1 MKYDSLIRD
10 NKIKSQETDKHEIE
24 QLFILAERDLKTA
37 KFIMSQ
43 DWDWAFAI
51 AYNSV
56 LQASRAFMLNE
67 GFRSRFEE
75 SHKIT
80 FEFMRI
86 ALGKEHRDLID
97 YFDRGRIKR
106 HKIIYQMIGDATE
119 TEVRQILDNA
129 RTFIGTLKNLS
140 KL

>member
-1 MKYDSLIRD
+1 MKYDSLIKE
-10 NKIKSQETDKHEIE
+10 NKIKSQDADRHEIE
-24 QLFILAERDLKTA
+24 QLFSLAERDLKTA

-56 LQASRAFMLNE
+56 LQACRAFMLSE

-86 ALGKEHRDLID
+86 ALGKEQKDLID

-106 HKIIYQMIGDATE
+106 HKIIYQIIGNVTE

-129 RTFIGTLKNLS
+129 RIFIETLKRLA
-140 KL
+140 KI

>member
-1 MKYDSLIRD
+1 MKYDSLIKE
-10 NKIKSQETDKHEIE
+10 NKIKPQEADRHEIE
-24 QLFILAERDLKTA
+24 QLFSLAQRDLKTA

-56 LQASRAFMLNE
+56 LQACRAFMLSE

-86 ALGKEHRDLID
+86 ALGKEQKDLID

-106 HKIIYQMIGDATE
+106 HKIIYQIIGNATE

-129 RTFIGTLKNLS
+129 RIFIETLKRLV
-140 KL
+140 KI

>member
-1 MKYDSLIRD
+1 MKYDSLIKE
-10 NKIKSQETDKHEIE
+10 NKIKPQEADRHEIE
-24 QLFILAERDLKTA
+24 QLFSLAERDLKTA

-56 LQASRAFMLNE
+56 LQACRAFMLSE

-86 ALGKEHRDLID
+86 ALGKEQKDLID

-106 HKIIYQMIGDATE
+106 HKIIYQIIGNVTE

-129 RTFIGTLKNLS
+129 RIFIETLKRLA
-140 KL
+140 KI

>member
-1 MKYDSLIRD
+1 MKYDSLIKE
-10 NKIKSQETDKHEIE
+10 NKIKPQEADRHEIE
-24 QLFILAERDLKTA
+24 QLFSLAERDLKTA

-56 LQASRAFMLNE
+56 LQACRAFMLSE

-86 ALGKEHRDLID
+86 ALGKEQKDLID

-106 HKIIYQMIGDATE
+106 HKIIYQIIGNATE

-129 RTFIGTLKNLS
+129 RIFIETLKRLV
-140 KL
+140 KI

>member
-1 MKYDSLIRD
+1 MKYDNLINE
-10 NKIKSQETDKHEIE
+10 NKIKPQGADKGEID
-24 QLFILAERDLKTA
+24 QLFALAERDLKTA

-56 LQASRAFMLNE
+56 LQACRAFMLNE
-67 GFRSRFEE
+67 GYRSRFEE
-75 SHKIT
+75 SHKVT

-86 ALGKEHRDLID
+86 ALGKEQRDLID

-129 RTFIGTLKNLS
+129 KTFIGTLKNLS

>member
-1 MKYDSLIRD
+1 MKYDSLIKE
-10 NKIKSQETDKHEIE
+10 NKIKPQDADRHEIE
-24 QLFILAERDLKTA
+24 QLFSLAQRDLKTA

-56 LQASRAFMLNE
+56 LQACRAFMLSE

-86 ALGKEHRDLID
+86 ALGKEQKDLID

-106 HKIIYQMIGDATE
+106 HKIIYQIIGNATE

-129 RTFIGTLKNLS
+129 RIFIETLKRLV
-140 KL
+140 KI

>member
-1 MKYDSLIRD
+1 MKYDSLIKE
-10 NKIKSQETDKHEIE
+10 NKIKSQDADRHEIE
-24 QLFILAERDLKTA
+24 QLFSLAQRDLKTA

-56 LQASRAFMLNE
+56 LQACRAFMLSE

-86 ALGKEHRDLID
+86 ALGKEQKDLID

-106 HKIIYQMIGDATE
+106 HKIIYQIIGNATE

-129 RTFIGTLKNLS
+129 RIFIETLKRLA
-140 KL
+140 KI